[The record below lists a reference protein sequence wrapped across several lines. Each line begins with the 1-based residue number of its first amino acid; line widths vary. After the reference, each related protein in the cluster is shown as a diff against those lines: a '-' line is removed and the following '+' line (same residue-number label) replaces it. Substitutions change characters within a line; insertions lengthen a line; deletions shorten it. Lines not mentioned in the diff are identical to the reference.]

1 MPPWVLL
8 HIPHA
13 SFRIPEE
20 VRNQFLVDDVEL
32 ASEHARLVDQFA
44 DLLYLDGNCSTPN
57 IRATVSRL
65 VVDAERFPDDAMEGA
80 ARHGF
85 GAVYEKTTKGTSLR
99 RTLTD
104 RERALLLARHAAH
117 HARLAAAVQ
126 AILDEHGRCLLID
139 GHTFPDEPLPFEVSG
154 RRAARPDVCIGT
166 DPFHTKPTLARHFR
180 RAFAAAGWSVATNRP
195 FRGTLVPSAFYQ
207 QDARV
212 QSIMVEVNR
221 RVCRDESGPV
231 DDPDHAVARRVRA
244 CIGTAVAGYAQ
255 KARKIRAP
263 ERAKMVRI
271 PGPEVRV
278 FRVCDGGTLDD
289 ADANED
295 YSRAAAF
302 DYRVYGWSN
311 SAKEMAS
318 IARYFQPLSWLV
330 CSLYG
335 EAREPLRSE
344 VDELKRDVLGMQE
357 DLEVGEEEVDESVL
371 EAERARLVRLQAKLD
386 SMPGSSEEGA
396 WKWLESFDDA
406 RFRQQIAPRVEAWL
420 RDGLSVE
427 ELDYADELESP
438 QGSALAYFRDSHPTL
453 VPLLG
458 VRVVEGE
465 HPGSSY
471 YAAELRSRIDVAN
484 AAALDHGAP
493 PRFVPSSDVCGPDLK
508 NPNKGSKIKQA
519 KLSAYRE
526 TVYEVRGP
534 MPMRLVIGKVCVSLR
549 KLYTL
554 WGLDSCVFVTAF
566 NPSGSATKAP
576 ENRQRNEE
584 LRKDLQRRRLTFFE
598 GRGAHP
604 SNGWPPEPSFLVL
617 GVGIDSVRAL
627 GEQWGQDA
635 VVWAGAD
642 AVPRLVTVR

>member
-1 MPPWVLL
+1 M
-8 HIPHA
+8 
-13 SFRIPEE
+13 RD
-20 VRNQFLVDDVEL
+20 QFLLDDAEL
-32 ASEHARLVDQFA
+32 AEEHARLVDQFA
-44 DLLYLDGNCSTPN
+44 DLLYLDASCSTPN

-65 VVDAERFPDDAMEGA
+65 VVDAERFPDDAIERA
-80 ARHGF
+80 ARTGF

-99 RTLTD
+99 RTLTQ
-104 RERALLLARHAAH
+104 RERELLLARHAAH

-139 GHTFPDEPLPFEVSG
+139 CHTFPDEPLPFEVSG
-154 RRAARPDVCIGT
+154 RRAVRPDVCIGT

-180 RAFAAAGWSVATNRP
+180 RAFADAGWSVAINRP

-221 RVCRDESGPV
+221 RVCRDESGSV

-244 CIGTAVAGYAQ
+244 CIGEAVAGYAQ
-255 KARKIRAP
+255 KARKIGAP
-263 ERAKMVRI
+263 EGAKTVRFQR
-271 PGPEVRV
+271 PEVRV
-278 FRVCDGGTLDD
+278 FRVRDGGTLDD
-289 ADANED
+289 ADANEN

-302 DYRVYGWSN
+302 DYRVHGWSEG
-311 SAKEMAS
+311 AKEMAS
-318 IARYFQPLSWLV
+318 IARDFQPLSWLV
-330 CSLYG
+330 CSLYE
-335 EAREPLRSE
+335 EAREALSSD
-344 VDELKRDVLGMQE
+344 VD
-357 DLEVGEEEVDESVL
+357 DLESDVRRMEDYLEFEEEYLEAGEEAVDTSRL
-371 EAERARLVRLQAKLD
+371 DTERARFAKLQAELG
-386 SMPGSSEEGA
+386 SMPEGSEEGA
-396 WKWLESFDDA
+396 SKWLESFDDA
-406 RFRQQIAPRVEAWL
+406 RFRLQIVPRVEAWL
-420 RDGLSVE
+420 RDGLSAE

-438 QGSALAYFRDSHPTL
+438 QDSALAYFRDSHPTL

-471 YAAELRSRIDVAN
+471 YAAELRARIDVAN
-484 AAALDHGAP
+484 AAAADHGAP
-493 PRFVPSSDVCGPDLK
+493 PRFVPSRDVCGPDLK

-519 KLSAYRE
+519 KLIAYRE

-534 MPMRLVIGKVCVSLR
+534 MPMRLVIGKECLGLS

-566 NPSGSATKAP
+566 NPAGSSTLAP

-584 LRKDLQRRRLTFFE
+584 LKKDLQRRRLTFFE
-598 GRGAHP
+598 GQGAHP

-617 GVGIDSVRAL
+617 GLGIEEAHAL
-627 GEQWGQDA
+627 GERWGQDA

-642 AVPRLVTVR
+642 AVPRLVLAR